1 MTMKK
6 DKLEQYISE
15 HGDEFDDLEVPINL
29 WEKVESSIPTIE
41 PKSKINFWKYAWRVA
56 AAVFIF
62 TSAWYLND
70 MLDSRT
76 VTKPVA
82 QTTNSNAEN
91 PLLNNLSDAE
101 AYYTSQI
108 NSRQA
113 ELVQYT
119 KDHPEIIED
128 LKREFLEF
136 DKKNKELKKD
146 LAESN
151 ADEKVV
157 EAIIQSYRIKLE
169 ILEQILDEISK
180 SKTSQTQHSVNL

>member
-1 MTMKK
+1 MKK